1 MAGPITRTPHLDEV
15 EASLRRSPIVAL
27 LGARQVG
34 KTTLARQVAARLG
47 ADTTHFDLEDPQD
60 LARLADP
67 MLALKPLRGLVVLD
81 EVQRQPDLFPIL
93 RVLADRSDTPA
104 RFLVL
109 GSASPELLRQS
120 SESLAGRIHY
130 HELPGFNLAEVG
142 ADLGVDLGADLGA
155 EVGAEALGRL
165 WLRGGFPRAYLAA
178 SDADSAA
185 WRQDFIRTF
194 LERDLPS
201 LGIRIPA
208 PTLRRFWTMLAH
220 YHAQVWNGSELARAF
235 GVAHTTVRGY
245 LDLLDAALVLRQLQ
259 PWHENLGKRQVK
271 SPKVYVADSGLL
283 HSLLG
288 IETREGL
295 ESHPKVGA
303 SWEGFII
310 EQILSR
316 LRLRWDECWFWATHA
331 GAELDLLVVN
341 ERGRRGFEIKRTT
354 APKITPSMRNAIADL
369 GLDRLDVIHAGEH
382 SFPLAENIQAVAMRR
397 LLTDIGDVD
406 T

>member
-1 MAGPITRTPHLDEV
+1 MGSPITRIPHLDEV
-15 EASLRRSPIVAL
+15 DASLRRYPVVAL

-34 KTTLARQVAARLG
+34 KTTLARQVIAG
-47 ADTTHFDLEDPQD
+47 GGDDTTHFDLEDPAD
-60 LARLADP
+60 LSRLADP

-81 EVQRQPDLFPIL
+81 EVQRKPDLFPIL
-93 RVLADRSDTPA
+93 RVLADRPDTPA

-142 ADLGVDLGADLGA
+142 ADESPG
-155 EVGAEALGRL
+155 ALGRL

-178 SDADSAA
+178 SDADSAE

-194 LERDLPS
+194 LERDLPA

-271 SPKVYVADSGLL
+271 SPKIYIADSGLL

-288 IETREGL
+288 IETTEGL

-303 SWEGFII
+303 SWEGFVI

-316 LRLRWDECWFWATHA
+316 LRLRWDQCWFWATHA
-331 GAELDLLVVN
+331 GAELDLLVIT
-341 ERGRRGFEIKRTT
+341 EHGRRGFEIKRTT
-354 APKITPSMRNAIADL
+354 APKITPSMRHAIADL

-382 SFPLAENIQAVAMRR
+382 SFPLAERIQALSMRR
-397 LLTDIGDVD
+397 LLTDIGPLEP
-406 T
+406 

>member
-15 EASLRRSPIVAL
+15 DASLRRYPVVAL

-34 KTTLARQVAARLG
+34 KTTLARQVAARVA
-47 ADTTHFDLEDPQD
+47 ADTTHFDLEDPAD

-81 EVQRQPDLFPIL
+81 EVQRKPDLFPIL
-93 RVLADRSDTPA
+93 RVLADRPDTPA

-142 ADLGVDLGADLGA
+142 PEGLA
-155 EVGAEALGRL
+155 RL

-178 SDADSAA
+178 SDAESAE

-259 PWHENLGKRQVK
+259 PWHENLSKRQVK
-271 SPKVYVADSGLL
+271 SPKIYVADSGLL
-283 HSLLG
+283 HGLLG
-288 IETREGL
+288 IETAEGL

-303 SWEGFII
+303 SWEGFVI

-316 LRLRWDECWFWATHA
+316 LRLRWDQCWFWATHA
-331 GAELDLLVVN
+331 GAELDLLVIT
-341 ERGRRGFEIKRTT
+341 EQGRRGFEIKRTT

-369 GLDRLDVIHAGEH
+369 RLDRLDIIHAGEH
-382 SFPLAENIQAVAMRR
+382 SFPLAANIRAVAVRR
-397 LLTDIGDVD
+397 LLTDVD
-406 T
+406 PPAGPSRS